1 MDSGECSVD
10 HWLGFFMGAGI
21 PNRVAAD
28 YAVTF
33 SDNRMRL
40 DMLPDL
46 SKDYLRD
53 MNITLMGDVIAILKH
68 AKSVSQKAYT
78 AQKISSGKAVAASRA
93 RPAAAAPAAAA
104 AVAAPR
110 AAVRPLRSDPS
121 PRPVRAEPAPR
132 PTEPTTP
139 IRAKRSSDVADE
151 GGRWAGP
158 PTPKRRIVPP
168 GPDAPDIDDEEPEPV
183 PRRSAMVERV
193 RAAPSPAARARPV
206 TQTVSR
212 VGHTSSAPIR
222 PGFRG
227 PDSERAE
234 APRRTT
240 AAAASA
246 SGASRT
252 GGGSTRFTITGL
264 GGISAAVQPH
274 QRRPLGLQPDL
285 PTASGLPRQKITFD
299 NSEPGGAADPPRRTV
314 GTVRTRVEAGAVARR
329 RVVPQVDSPD
339 SDRAPPSR
347 TEGVRSAAARERLAG
362 RDQGFRSAATREVR
376 DVPVRVRTTR
386 EGGGEVPRTAGSRLK
401 PPPALARPTV
411 VRTRPAVEE
420 EWAEERP
427 RPVASRLKPPPAAGV
442 KARLGA
448 GGGGRM
454 QLTTAG
460 GKVIKL
466 KGSSVYSRLGDTRR

>member
-68 AKSVSQKAYT
+68 AKSVSQK
-78 AQKISSGKAVAASRA
+78 
-93 RPAAAAPAAAA
+93 
-104 AVAAPR
+104 
-110 AAVRPLRSDPS
+110 
-121 PRPVRAEPAPR
+121 
-132 PTEPTTP
+132 
-139 IRAKRSSDVADE
+139 
-151 GGRWAGP
+151 
-158 PTPKRRIVPP
+158 
-168 GPDAPDIDDEEPEPV
+168 
-183 PRRSAMVERV
+183 
-193 RAAPSPAARARPV
+193 
-206 TQTVSR
+206 TVSR

-285 PTASGLPRQKITFD
+285 LTASGPPRQKITFD

-314 GTVRTRVEAGAVARR
+314 GTVRTRVEAGAVVRR
-329 RVVPQVDSPD
+329 RVMSSADSPD
-339 SDRAPPSR
+339 PDRAPPPR

-386 EGGGEVPRTAGSRLK
+386 ESGGEVPRTTGSRLK

-411 VRTRPAVEE
+411 VRTRPVVEE

-448 GGGGRM
+448 GGGGQMR
-454 QLTTAG
+454 LTTAG